1 MVEQRHRR
9 HDGSALTVVEK
20 PRGLVPFGNGRLM
33 ERHL

>member
-20 PRGLVPFGNGRLM
+20 PRGLVPLGTAA
-33 ERHL
+33 